1 MTARLIPTFLGEID
15 ATARALFYNYYLSE
29 KMDSRITTN
38 DSLLEKGR
46 GAQFNPKNRF
56 LKGEYLRE
64 HAEAIDDWEKEKI
77 NTEYIVDDSKTLVNK
92 VTSPDVG
99 MMYSAN
105 PYQGCEHGCIYCYAR
120 NSHEYWG
127 YSAGVDFES
136 RIVVKKN
143 APALLRKF
151 FENKNWEPATISL
164 SGNTDCYQPIERKMK
179 ITRALL
185 EICLEYRNPVGVLT
199 KNALVLR
206 DLDIIQELAKLN
218 LVHVFT
224 SITSL
229 DEKLRQ
235 VLEPRTASYKS
246 RLKVVEAMASAGV
259 PTGIMNAPLIPGL
272 NDMHMHD
279 VLKAAA
285 DAGARWAGYTVVR
298 LNGAIGD
305 IFKDWLFKAFPDRAD
320 KVWHQ
325 ICECHGGNV
334 NDSRW
339 GNRIVGDG
347 KFAELI
353 RDQFKLYCRK
363 YGLNETSMDLN
374 TTAFRRM
381 KNRQMTL
388 F

>member
-1 MTARLIPTFLGEID
+1 MINQQA
-15 ATARALFYNYYLSE
+15 
-29 KMDSRITTN
+29 N
-38 DSLLEKGR
+38 DRFEKGR
-46 GAQFNPKNRF
+46 GAQYNPKNKF
-56 LKGEYLRE
+56 LKGEYVQE
-64 HAEAIDDWEKEKI
+64 HLEGIDDWEQEKRE
-77 NTEYIVDDSKTLVNK
+77 TEYIIDDSKTLVNT

-99 MMYSAN
+99 MVYSAN

-143 APALLRKF
+143 APALLRKYF
-151 FENKNWEPATISL
+151 DNKNWVPATISL
-164 SGNTDCYQPIERKMK
+164 SGNTDCYQPIERKMR

-185 EICLEYRNPVGVLT
+185 EICLDYRNPVGILT

-206 DLDIIQELAKLN
+206 DMDIIQELAKKD
-218 LVHVFT
+218 LVSVFT

-229 DEKLRQ
+229 DEDLRR
-235 VLEPRTASYKS
+235 VMEPRTASYKS
-246 RLKVVEAMASAGV
+246 RLKVVETLSKAGV

-279 VLKAAA
+279 VLKAAS
-285 DAGARWAGYTVVR
+285 DAGAKWAGYTVVR
-298 LNGAIGD
+298 LNGAVGG
-305 IFKDWLFKAFPDRAD
+305 IFKDWLYKAFPDRAN

-325 ICECHGGNV
+325 ISECHEGKV

-347 KFAELI
+347 KFAKLI
-353 RDQFKLYCRK
+353 KTQFQIYCKK
-363 YGLNETSMDLN
+363 YHLNETPREMN
-374 TTAFRRM
+374 TSDFRRV
-381 KNRQMTL
+381 KNKQMSL

>member
-1 MTARLIPTFLGEID
+1 M
-15 ATARALFYNYYLSE
+15 
-29 KMDSRITTN
+29 
-38 DSLLEKGR
+38 R

-56 LKGEYLRE
+56 LKGEYVQE
-64 HAEAIDDWEKEKI
+64 HVEGIDDWEQEKR
-77 NTEYIVDDSKTLVNK
+77 NTEYIIDDSKTLVNT

-151 FENKNWEPATISL
+151 FDNKSWVPATISL

-179 ITRALL
+179 ITRQLL
-185 EICLEYRNPVGVLT
+185 EICLEYRNPVGILS

-206 DLDIIQELAKLN
+206 DMDIIQDLAKLN
-218 LVHVFT
+218 LVRVFS

-229 DEKLRQ
+229 DEDLRRL
-235 VLEPRTASYKS
+235 LEPRTASYRS
-246 RLKVVEAMASAGV
+246 RLKVVETLSKAGV

-279 VLKAAA
+279 VLKAASE
-285 DAGARWAGYTVVR
+285 AGAKWAGYTVVR
-298 LNGAIGD
+298 LNGAIGP
-305 IFKDWLFKAFPDRAD
+305 IFKDWLFKAFPDRAE

-325 ICECHGGNV
+325 ISECHEGKV

-339 GNRIVGDG
+339 GNRITGDG

-353 RDQFKLYCRK
+353 KTQFDIYCKK
-363 YGLNETSMDLN
+363 YHLTETKMELN
-374 TTAFRRM
+374 TKDFRRVVVGQG
-381 KNRQMTL
+381 RL

>member
-1 MTARLIPTFLGEID
+1 MINQQA
-15 ATARALFYNYYLSE
+15 
-29 KMDSRITTN
+29 N
-38 DSLLEKGR
+38 DRYEKGR
-46 GAQFNPKNRF
+46 GAQYNPKNRF
-56 LKGEYLRE
+56 LKGAYVQE
-64 HAEAIDDWEKEKI
+64 HVEGIDDWEQEPRK
-77 NTEYIVDDSKTLVNK
+77 TEYIMDDSRTLVNT

-151 FENKNWEPATISL
+151 FENKNWVPAPISL
-164 SGNTDCYQPIERKMK
+164 SGNTDCYQPIERKMR
-179 ITRALL
+179 ITRHLL
-185 EICLEYRNPVGVLT
+185 EICLDFRNPVGILS

-206 DLDIIQELAKLN
+206 DMDIIQELAKLN
-218 LVHVFT
+218 LVRVFS

-229 DEKLRQ
+229 DEELRRKM
-235 VLEPRTASYKS
+235 EPRTASYRS
-246 RLKVVEAMASAGV
+246 RLKVVETLSKNGV

-272 NDMHMHD
+272 NDNHMHD
-279 VLKAAA
+279 VLKAASE
-285 DAGARWAGYTVVR
+285 AGAKWAGYTVVR
-298 LNGAIGD
+298 LNGAIGG
-305 IFKDWLFKAFPDRAD
+305 IFHDWLHKAFPDRAE
-320 KVWHQ
+320 KVWNL
-325 ICECHGGNV
+325 ISTCHEGNV

-347 KFAELI
+347 KFADLI
-353 RDQFKLYCRK
+353 KTQFDLYCRK
-363 YGLNETSMDLN
+363 YHLNETKMDWN
-374 TTAFRRM
+374 VSAFRRV
-381 KNRQMTL
+381 KNGQLPL

>member
-1 MTARLIPTFLGEID
+1 MINQKANERFD
-15 ATARALFYNYYLSE
+15 
-29 KMDSRITTN
+29 
-38 DSLLEKGR
+38 KGR

-56 LKGEYLRE
+56 LKGEYVQE
-64 HAEAIDDWEKEKI
+64 HAEGIDDWEEENRK
-77 NTEYIVDDSKTLVNK
+77 TEYIYDNSKTLVNK

-151 FENKNWEPATISL
+151 FDNNNWEPATISL
-164 SGNTDCYQPIERKMK
+164 SGNTDCYQPIERKMR

-185 EICLEYRNPVGVLT
+185 EICLEYRNPVGVLS

-206 DLDIIQELAKLN
+206 DMDIIQELAKHN
-218 LVHVFT
+218 LVRVFS

-229 DEKLRQ
+229 DEDVRK
-235 VLEPRTASYKS
+235 VMEPRTATYKA
-246 RLKVVEAMASAGV
+246 RLKVVETLSKAGV

-279 VLKAAA
+279 VLKAASE
-285 DAGARWAGYTVVR
+285 AGAKWAGYTVVR
-298 LNGAIGD
+298 LNGAIGG
-305 IFKDWLFKAFPDRAD
+305 IFEDWLFKTFPDRAA

-325 ICECHGGNV
+325 ICECHGGSV

-353 RDQFKLYCRK
+353 KTQFQLYCRK
-363 YGLNETSMDLN
+363 FHLNETQMEMN
-374 TTAFRRM
+374 TSDFRRPTATD
-381 KNRQMTL
+381 KQLSL

>member
-1 MTARLIPTFLGEID
+1 MVNQQA
-15 ATARALFYNYYLSE
+15 
-29 KMDSRITTN
+29 N
-38 DSLLEKGR
+38 DRFEKGR

-56 LKGEYLRE
+56 LKGEYVQE
-64 HAEAIDDWEKEKI
+64 HAEAIDEWEQERR
-77 NTEYIVDDSKTLVNK
+77 NTEYILDDSKTLVNK

-105 PYQGCEHGCIYCYAR
+105 PYQGCEHGCVYCYAR

-127 YSAGVDFES
+127 YSAGIDFES

-151 FENKNWEPATISL
+151 FENKSWEPATISL
-164 SGNTDCYQPIERKMK
+164 SGNTDCYQPIERRMR

-185 EICLEYRNPVGVLT
+185 EICLEYRNPVGIIT

-206 DLDIIQELAKLN
+206 DLDIIKELASMN
-218 LVHVFT
+218 LVRVFT

-229 DEKLRQ
+229 DEGLRQ
-235 VLEPRTASYKS
+235 VMEPRTASYRS
-246 RLKVVEAMASAGV
+246 RLKVVETLSKEGV

-279 VLKAAA
+279 VLKSASE
-285 DAGARWAGYTVVR
+285 AGAKWAGYTLVR

-305 IFKDWLFKAFPDRAD
+305 IFKDWLYKAFPDRAD
-320 KVWHQ
+320 KVWNQ
-325 ICECHGGNV
+325 ICECHDGQV
-334 NDSRW
+334 SDSRW
-339 GNRIVGDG
+339 GNRITGDG
-347 KFAELI
+347 KYAELI

-363 YGLNETSMDLN
+363 YNFNEDKSELN
-374 TTAFRRM
+374 TTLFRRL
-381 KNRQMTL
+381 KNKQLSL

>member
-1 MTARLIPTFLGEID
+1 MINQVA
-15 ATARALFYNYYLSE
+15 
-29 KMDSRITTN
+29 N
-38 DSLLEKGR
+38 DRFEKGR
-46 GAQFNPKNRF
+46 GAQYNPKNKF
-56 LKGEYLRE
+56 LKGEYVQE
-64 HAEAIDDWEKEKI
+64 HPEGIDDWEQEKRE
-77 NTEYIVDDSKTLVNK
+77 TEYILDDSKTLVNT

-151 FENKNWEPATISL
+151 FDNKNWVPATISL
-164 SGNTDCYQPIERKMK
+164 SGNTDCYQPIERKMR

-185 EICLEYRNPVGVLT
+185 EICLEYRNPVGILT

-206 DLDIIQELAKLN
+206 DLDIIKDLAKMN
-218 LVHVFT
+218 LVRVMT

-229 DEKLRQ
+229 DEDLRR
-235 VLEPRTASYKS
+235 VMEPRTASYRS
-246 RLKVVEAMASAGV
+246 RLKVVETLTKAGV

-279 VLKAAA
+279 VLKAASE
-285 DAGARWAGYTVVR
+285 AGAKWAGYTVVR
-298 LNGAIGD
+298 LNGAIGG
-305 IFKDWLFKAFPDRAD
+305 IFKDWLYKTFPDRAD

-325 ICECHGGNV
+325 ISECHEGKV

-339 GNRIVGDG
+339 GNRITGDG

-353 RDQFKLYCRK
+353 KTQFGIYCKK
-363 YGLNETSMDLN
+363 YGLNESRVEMNTSD
-374 TTAFRRM
+374 FRRL
-381 KNRQMTL
+381 KNNQLPL

>member
-1 MTARLIPTFLGEID
+1 MINQA
-15 ATARALFYNYYLSE
+15 ATERF
-29 KMDSRITTN
+29 
-38 DSLLEKGR
+38 EKGR

-56 LKGEYLRE
+56 LKGEYVQE
-64 HAEAIDDWEKEKI
+64 HVEGIDDWEQEKR
-77 NTEYIVDDSKTLVNK
+77 NTEYIIDDSKTLVNT

-105 PYQGCEHGCIYCYAR
+105 PYQGCEHGCVYCYAR

-151 FENKNWEPATISL
+151 FDNKSWVPATISL

-179 ITRALL
+179 ITRQLL
-185 EICLEYRNPVGVLT
+185 EICLEYRNPVGILS

-206 DLDIIQELAKLN
+206 DMDIIQDLAKLN
-218 LVHVFT
+218 LVRVFS

-229 DEKLRQ
+229 DEDLRRL
-235 VLEPRTASYKS
+235 LEPRTASYRS
-246 RLKVVEAMASAGV
+246 RLKVVETLSKAGV

-279 VLKAAA
+279 VLKAASE
-285 DAGARWAGYTVVR
+285 AGAKWAGYTVVR
-298 LNGAIGD
+298 LNGAIGP
-305 IFKDWLFKAFPDRAD
+305 IFKDWLFKAFPDRAE

-325 ICECHGGNV
+325 ISECHEGKV

-353 RDQFKLYCRK
+353 KTQFDIYCKK
-363 YGLNETSMDLN
+363 YHLNETKMELN
-374 TTAFRRM
+374 TKDFRRVVVGQG
-381 KNRQMTL
+381 RL

>member
-1 MTARLIPTFLGEID
+1 V
-15 ATARALFYNYYLSE
+15 
-29 KMDSRITTN
+29 
-38 DSLLEKGR
+38 
-46 GAQFNPKNRF
+46 
-56 LKGEYLRE
+56 
-64 HAEAIDDWEKEKI
+64 
-77 NTEYIVDDSKTLVNK
+77 NT

-127 YSAGVDFES
+127 YSAGLDFES

-151 FENKNWEPATISL
+151 FDNKNWEPATISL

-185 EICLEYRNPVGVLT
+185 EICLEYRNPVSILT

-206 DLDIIQELAKLN
+206 DLDIIRDLAKLN
-218 LVHVFT
+218 LVRVMS

-229 DEKLRQ
+229 DEDLRR
-235 VLEPRTASYKS
+235 LMEPRTASYRS
-246 RLKVVEAMASAGV
+246 RLKVLETLSAAGV
-259 PTGIMNAPLIPGL
+259 PTGVMNAPLIPGL

-279 VLKAAA
+279 VLQAASE
-285 DAGARWAGYTVVR
+285 AGARWAGYTVVR
-298 LNGAIGD
+298 LNGAVGD
-305 IFKDWLFKAFPDRAD
+305 IFKDWLQKAFPDRAE
-320 KVWHQ
+320 KVWNQ
-325 ICECHGGNV
+325 ISDCHEGKV

-353 RDQFKLYCRK
+353 KNQFQIYCK
-363 YGLNETSMDLN
+363 KFNLNEANMEMN
-374 TTAFRRM
+374 TKDFRRV
-381 KNRQMTL
+381 KNGQMTL

>member
-1 MTARLIPTFLGEID
+1 MINQA
-15 ATARALFYNYYLSE
+15 ATERF
-29 KMDSRITTN
+29 
-38 DSLLEKGR
+38 EKGR

-56 LKGEYLRE
+56 LKGEYVQE
-64 HAEAIDDWEKEKI
+64 HVEGIDDWEQEKR
-77 NTEYIVDDSKTLVNK
+77 NTEYIIDDSKTLVNT

-151 FENKNWEPATISL
+151 FDNKSWVPATISL

-179 ITRALL
+179 ITRQLL
-185 EICLEYRNPVGVLT
+185 EICLEYRNPVGILS

-206 DLDIIQELAKLN
+206 DMDIIQDLAKLN
-218 LVHVFT
+218 LVRVFS

-229 DEKLRQ
+229 DEDLRRL
-235 VLEPRTASYKS
+235 LEPRTASYRS
-246 RLKVVEAMASAGV
+246 RLKVVETLSKAGV

-279 VLKAAA
+279 VLKAASE
-285 DAGARWAGYTVVR
+285 AGAKWAGYTVVR
-298 LNGAIGD
+298 LNGAIGP
-305 IFKDWLFKAFPDRAD
+305 IFKDWLFKAFPDRAE

-325 ICECHGGNV
+325 ISECHEGKV

-339 GNRIVGDG
+339 GNRITGDG

-353 RDQFKLYCRK
+353 KTQFDIYCKK
-363 YGLNETSMDLN
+363 YHLNETKMELN
-374 TTAFRRM
+374 TKDFRRIVVGREFVLM
-381 KNRQMTL
+381 R
-388 F
+388 

>member
-1 MTARLIPTFLGEID
+1 MINQQA
-15 ATARALFYNYYLSE
+15 
-29 KMDSRITTN
+29 N
-38 DSLLEKGR
+38 DRFEKGR
-46 GAQFNPKNRF
+46 GAQYNPKNRF
-56 LKGEYLRE
+56 LKGEYVQE
-64 HAEAIDDWEKEKI
+64 HSEGIDDWEQENRK
-77 NTEYIVDDSKTLVNK
+77 TEYIMDDSKTLVNT

-136 RIVVKKN
+136 RIVVKRN

-151 FENKNWEPATISL
+151 FDNKNWVPATISL
-164 SGNTDCYQPIERKMK
+164 SGNTDCYQPIERKMR

-185 EICLEYRNPVGVLT
+185 EICLEYRNPVGILS

-206 DLDIIQELAKLN
+206 DLDIIQELSKLN
-218 LVHVFT
+218 LVRVFS

-229 DEKLRQ
+229 DEDLRK
-235 VLEPRTASYKS
+235 VMEPRTASYRS
-246 RLKVVEAMASAGV
+246 RLKVVETLSKAGV

-279 VLKAAA
+279 VLKAASE
-285 DAGARWAGYTVVR
+285 AGAKWAGYTVVR
-298 LNGAIGD
+298 LNGAIGG
-305 IFKDWLFKAFPDRAD
+305 IFKDWLWKTFPDRAE

-325 ICECHGGNV
+325 ISECHEGNV

-353 RDQFKLYCRK
+353 KTQFQIYCK
-363 YGLNETSMDLN
+363 KFNLNETHMEMN
-374 TTAFRRM
+374 TSDFRRP
-381 KNRQMTL
+381 KVGQMRL